1 MGILYRRWSA
11 VRHKHEPGRCEGG
24 EHRRT
29 PYALAAHPDTCSAP
43 EQPEPWSEPLNTSGT
58 HLSPVIWALFALAGA
73 VADAGYYALVKRSL
87 ARTDPFV
94 LATGTFLATSLLL
107 LGISLLRGL
116 PQPGP
121 GLLPAVFVTGT
132 LNILA
137 SILTFRA
144 LQSTDLSL
152 AVPMKAFTLV
162 FLIGTSFVLLGELPA
177 PLGILGILLIV
188 AGSYVMNA
196 GGTRRL
202 RDPLLRLA
210 ADRGIRLMMVVAL
223 LFSITLPF
231 DKEVVMN
238 SDPFF
243 GSALVMGYIGTAMLA
258 IALWK
263 GSLPGRVDRQ
273 AFWSF
278 LLIGAVLALEAVA
291 VNTAFT
297 MQIVPYVIAIK
308 RLAIFFAVFF
318 GGILFREE
326 HLRVRVAGATILM
339 AGALLIILE
348 AQISPSI
355 AP

>member
-1 MGILYRRWSA
+1 M
-11 VRHKHEPGRCEGG
+11 
-24 EHRRT
+24 
-29 PYALAAHPDTCSAP
+29 
-43 EQPEPWSEPLNTSGT
+43 
-58 HLSPVIWALFALAGA
+58 HLSSVIWVSFALAGA
-73 VADAGYYALVKRSL
+73 VADAGYYALVKWSL

-94 LATGTFLATSLLL
+94 LAAGTFLATSLLL
-107 LGISLLRGL
+107 LCISLLHGI
-116 PQPGP
+116 PQTGP
-121 GLLPAVFVTGT
+121 GLLPAILVTGT
-132 LNILA
+132 LNIVA
-137 SILTFRA
+137 SILSYQA
-144 LQSTDLSL
+144 LKTTDLSL

-162 FLIGTSFVLLGELPA
+162 FLIGTSFLLLGELPTLIGA
-177 PLGILGILLIV
+177 LGILLIV

-238 SDPFF
+238 SDPVF
-243 GSALVMGYIGTAMLA
+243 GSVLVMGYIGTAMLA

-308 RLAIFFAVFF
+308 RLAILFAVLL

-326 HLRVRVAGATILM
+326 HLRVRGIGAMILL

>member
-1 MGILYRRWSA
+1 
-11 VRHKHEPGRCEGG
+11 
-24 EHRRT
+24 
-29 PYALAAHPDTCSAP
+29 
-43 EQPEPWSEPLNTSGT
+43 
-58 HLSPVIWALFALAGA
+58 VIWALFALTGA

-87 ARTDPFV
+87 ARTDQFL
-94 LATGTFLATSLLL
+94 LAAGTFLATSFLLL
-107 LGISLLRGL
+107 CISLLHGL
-116 PQPGP
+116 PQTGP
-121 GLLPAVFVTGT
+121 GLLPAILVTGT
-132 LNILA
+132 LNIIA

-243 GSALVMGYIGTAMLA
+243 GSALVMGYIGTAMLVVA
-258 IALWK
+258 WWR
-263 GSLPGRVDRQ
+263 GSLPGRVDTETLR
-273 AFWSF
+273 SF
-278 LLIGAVLALEAVA
+278 LLIGAVLVVDAVA
-291 VNTAFT
+291 INTAFT

-308 RLAIFFAVFF
+308 RLAILFAVLF

-326 HLRVRVAGATILM
+326 HLRVRGIGATVLL
-339 AGALLIILE
+339 AGALLILLE
-348 AQISPSI
+348 GQISLSI